1 MRPLPHHL
9 RLPLV
14 LVFLAGLG
22 PTALS
27 AQPTPVG
34 DDFQVNSYTTYGQF
48 NASAAMD
55 SSGQFVLVWAGSSF
69 DQPEGTIIGRRFQS
83 DGTAIGDDFEVSQN
97 EVDYFTPPAVAARDD
112 GAFLVVWNSFNV
124 FGDFSQDIGGRVYA
138 PDGSPVGGEIVVNSY
153 TTAGQFDP
161 AVGVLANGNFVVAW
175 GSTGSVGTDTSI
187 DSVQA
192 QLLASDGSPVG
203 DQFQVNT
210 YTLFTQ
216 SDPAI
221 SPRPDGGFVIV
232 WESNGSDAA
241 DTDGRSIQGQI
252 FDASGGLVGGQFEV
266 NSYTTNSQLDP
277 SVSAD
282 GDGGFAVV
290 WRGTGSFGTDTDD
303 RSVLGQR
310 FAADGQAI
318 GGEIQINTYTTGRQD
333 RAKVASLEDG
343 EFVVTWLSYGS
354 DLESGQSTQ
363 AAFFDADG
371 SAIGTEFVVN
381 AYTTGDQS
389 TPTVASDGD
398 RRFIFGWSSLESPGT
413 DTDGAVLARRFQI
426 FAVEGQVFL
435 DANFYGIRGDSEPA
449 V

>member
-1 MRPLPHHL
+1 MRSLFHCPLPL
-9 RLPLV
+9 LGLV
-14 LVFLAGLG
+14 SLVGFG
-22 PTALS
+22 PAALS

-48 NASAAMD
+48 NVSAAMD
-55 SSGQFVLVWAGSSF
+55 PSGQFVLVWSGSSF
-69 DQPEGTIIGRRFQS
+69 DQPEATIIGRRFQS

-97 EVDYFTPPAVAARDD
+97 ELDYLTPPAVAAGDD
-112 GAFLVVWNSFNV
+112 GAFVVVWNSFNV
-124 FGDFSQDIGGRVYA
+124 FGDFSLDIGGRVYA

-161 AVGVLANGNFVVAW
+161 AVAVLANGDFVVAW

-192 QLLASDGSPVG
+192 QLFASDGLPLG

-221 SPRPDGGFVIV
+221 SPRPDGGFVVV

-282 GDGGFAVV
+282 G
-290 WRGTGSFGTDTDD
+290 
-303 RSVLGQR
+303 
-310 FAADGQAI
+310 
-318 GGEIQINTYTTGRQD
+318 
-333 RAKVASLEDG
+333 
-343 EFVVTWLSYGS
+343 
-354 DLESGQSTQ
+354 
-363 AAFFDADG
+363 
-371 SAIGTEFVVN
+371 
-381 AYTTGDQS
+381 
-389 TPTVASDGD
+389 
-398 RRFIFGWSSLESPGT
+398 
-413 DTDGAVLARRFQI
+413 
-426 FAVEGQVFL
+426 
-435 DANFYGIRGDSEPA
+435 
-449 V
+449 